1 MGALYILH
9 RQMVELAHR
18 RKLLAF
24 LFLLPLLLMF
34 LFGAALGQQK
44 VPLSQGNF
52 NSTDLERLQ
61 SDQNLATVFTI
72 LGSRFGIEAK
82 PIRILA
88 AEVTSPINSSSKDLL
103 YVVPSNEN
111 TSIILVE
118 TSSSSY
124 YYAVVDNNS
133 SKLVAAAGPKPLPA
147 GSAFDTIPQV
157 NVQPLLT
164 DAGAVALARDGIAI
178 FRLGLNLGLT
188 PEKRLL
194 DVIFPELVG
203 LEIGWVGVLGSAVTA
218 VEDRV
223 SGARKR
229 ILMTP
234 LSRVSFI
241 LGNATASFILV
252 SVQLIVLFAA
262 AIFVFNLDIAGSVY
276 ELVPIIAA
284 ASFSVIGLGLIIS
297 HFSRTADEAFYLS
310 ALVNLPMGFLA
321 SQYIP
326 QAHTVFSFIVS
337 SLFPMT
343 YANRA
348 LTAMTLDGASLVGVL
363 PELAVLVAFAVG
375 LYSLGT
381 VLVIRER

>member
-1 MGALYILH
+1 
-9 RQMVELAHR
+9 MVELGHR
-18 RKLLAF
+18 RKLLGF

-34 LFGAALGQQK
+34 LFGAALGDEK
-44 VPLSQGNF
+44 VPLSQGTL
-52 NSTDLERLQ
+52 SASDMQRLQ
-61 SDQNLATVFTI
+61 NDQTLAAVFTI
-72 LGSRFGIEAK
+72 LGSRVWTEGR
-82 PIRILA
+82 PVRVLA
-88 AEVTSPINSSSKDLL
+88 AEVASPANPSSKDLL
-103 YVVPSNEN
+103 YVIPSSQN
-111 TSIILVE
+111 TSIVLISPS
-118 TSSSSY
+118 TASF
-124 YYAVVDNNS
+124 YYAVLDSNS
-133 SKLVAAAGPKPLPA
+133 SRVLSAGGPKPIPG
-147 GSAFDTIPQV
+147 GSQGGTIPQV

-164 DAGAVALARDGIAI
+164 DASAVALARDGVSI
-178 FRLGLNLGLT
+178 FRLGLSLSLT

-223 SGARKR
+223 SGMRKR

-234 LSRVSFI
+234 LSRFSFI
-241 LGNATASFILV
+241 LGNAMASFILV
-252 SVQLIVLFAA
+252 SVQLLVLFAA
-262 AIFVFNLDIAGSVY
+262 AIFVFNLDVAGSLI

-326 QAHTVFSFIVS
+326 QAHTAFSFVIS

-348 LTAMTLDGASLVGVL
+348 FTAIIVNGTSLLGVL
-363 PELAVLVAFAVG
+363 PELAILLGFAAG

-381 VLVIRER
+381 ILLVRER